1 MMQEFKPGQRWI
13 CDVDL
18 QLGLGT
24 VQAVEHRIV
33 TILFKATGE
42 SRAYA
47 KHSAPLTRVIF
58 KPGDTVNS
66 QDGVAMIITG
76 VTERNGLA
84 VYTGTREDGGKMELT
99 EDQLAPHVQLNRPS
113 ERLFT
118 GQFDQDKWFRIRY
131 QSLLIR
137 NQLAQAPL
145 YGLVGTRTSLIPH
158 QLYIAHEVGR
168 RFAPRVLLADEV
180 GLGKTIEAGLILHQ
194 QLLTERAK
202 RVLIV
207 VPETLVHQWLVEMLR
222 RFNLQFSIFD
232 EERCLSLEE
241 SEEDEGG
248 EDNRSRKNE
257 SGENPFHSEQLV
269 LCSLHFLRQ
278 YPKRFKQALQGRWDL
293 LVVDEAH
300 HLHWSP
306 QAASPQYAMI
316 EQLAMRTRGV
326 LLLTATPEQL
336 GKASHYARLRLLDP
350 HRFSSF
356 SEFVAEE
363 QSYEPIARAVEALL
377 EGQALNADI
386 CQLIAETLESDQAQ
400 SLLTQLQDSSA
411 DQPQIEQARNQLAEL
426 LLDRHGT
433 GRILFRNTRAAV
445 KGFPERTLVA
455 SPLPIPAEYLLCLV
469 TFETT
474 PLSKPQLLLCP
485 ELIYQVRSEDGQ
497 PYWTEIDPRVNWLIA
512 TLKRVKPEKVLVIA
526 ANAQTARDLAQ
537 ALKETTGQFI
547 PVFHESMSL
556 VERDRAAAF
565 FADKETGGQVLICS
579 EIGSEGRNF
588 QFAHHLV
595 LFDLPLNPD
604 LLEQRIGRLDRIGQ
618 TDTIQIHVPYL
629 ENSAL
634 AVMFHWYHEGLN
646 AFEKTCPAGQTVFV
660 KVEEQLIAALHQRQT
675 QTEALS
681 ELIGVTQTALQELN
695 EALDRGRDKLLEY
708 NSFRPHIANRLT
720 GQAQA
725 QDDDA
730 LLPQY
735 MDTVFDCCGVHI
747 EEHRAG
753 SFLIEP
759 SEHMSMPFPGLDD
772 DGSIITYSR
781 AVALSN
787 EDVHFLTWE
796 HPMVTHAMERILSH
810 ENGNAVVAMMK
821 HKRVQ
826 PGTLLLETLFVL
838 EASGH
843 NVQQSNR
850 YLPPAVIRIL
860 LDEQSSGDYPYLDHD
875 SINQH
880 LQPVATGIAKQVIQL
895 KEDAI
900 RELLA
905 TSEQQ
910 ASAQAPQLIAA
921 AETRIRQ
928 TFSPEIE
935 RLKALQQV
943 NPNVRDEE
951 IQFFEQQLQ
960 QLTGALKSSNLRLDA
975 VRVIVAT

>member
-1 MMQEFKPGQRWI
+1 MHDFKPGQRWI

-24 VQAVEHRIV
+24 VQSVEHRIV
-33 TILFKATGE
+33 TIVFGATAE
-42 SRAYA
+42 TRSYA
-47 KHSAPLTRVIF
+47 KQSAPLTRVVF
-58 KPGDTVNS
+58 KTGDVIS
-66 QDGVAMIITG
+66 SHGGVVLKVIE
-76 VTERNGLA
+76 VSEHNGLMRYSG
-84 VYTGTREDGGKMELT
+84 VSESGHRVELA
-99 EDQLAPHVQLNRPS
+99 EEQLAHHLQLNRPS
-113 ERLFT
+113 ERLFS

-131 QSLLIR
+131 QTLLIR
-137 NQLAQAPL
+137 NRLAQAPL
-145 YGLVGTRTSLIPH
+145 YGLVGTRTNLIPH

-232 EERCLSLEE
+232 EERCVSLEA
-241 SEEDEGG
+241 SDEDEGEDE
-248 EDNRSRKNE
+248 EDNRSSKSEN
-257 SGENPFHSEQLV
+257 GENPFHSEQLV

-278 YPKRFKQALQGRWDL
+278 HPKRFEQALQGRWDL

-316 EQLAMRTRGV
+316 EQLAIRTRGV

-356 SEFVAEE
+356 SAFVAEE
-363 QSYEPIARAVEALL
+363 QSYEPIAQAVEALL
-377 EGQALNADI
+377 EGRDLNDEI
-386 CQLIAETLESDQAQ
+386 RQLIADTLDPAQAQ
-400 SLLTQLQDSSA
+400 ALLAELQD
-411 DQPQIEQARNQLAEL
+411 PQARNKLAQS

-445 KGFPERTLVA
+445 KGFPGRKLVA
-455 SPLPIPAEYLLCLV
+455 CPLPLPAEYQPCLA
-469 TFETT
+469 TFESTA
-474 PLSKPQLLLCP
+474 LSKPQLLLCP
-485 ELIYQVRSEDGQ
+485 ELIYQVRCEDDQ
-497 PYWTEIDPRVNWLIA
+497 PYWSEIDPRVNWLIA

-537 ALKETTGQFI
+537 ALKEKTGQFI

-565 FADKETGGQVLICS
+565 FADRETGGQVLICS

-634 AVMFHWYHEGLN
+634 AMMFHWYHEGLN

-681 ELIGVTQTALQELN
+681 ELIGDTQSAHRELN
-695 EALDRGRDKLLEY
+695 EALDRGRDRLLEY
-708 NSFRPHIANRLT
+708 NSFRPLIANRLT
-720 GQAQA
+720 EQAQA
-725 QDDDA
+725 QDDDP

-759 SEHMSMPFPGLDD
+759 SELMSMPFPGLDD
-772 DGSIITYSR
+772 EGSVITYSR
-781 AVALSN
+781 NVALSN
-787 EDVHFLTWE
+787 EDMRFLTWE

-860 LDEQSSGDYPYLDHD
+860 LDEQGSGDYPHLDHE
-875 SINQH
+875 SVNQH

-900 RELLA
+900 RELLTA
-905 TSEQQ
+905 SEQQ

-921 AETRIRQ
+921 AEARIRQ
-928 TFSPEIE
+928 TFTPEIE

-951 IQFFEQQLQ
+951 VQFFEQQLQ
-960 QLTGALKSSNLRLDA
+960 QLTNALQSINLRLDA

>member
-1 MMQEFKPGQRWI
+1 MHDFKPGQRWI

-24 VQAVEHRIV
+24 VQTVEHRIV
-33 TILFKATGE
+33 TLLFKATGE
-42 SRAYA
+42 TRAYA

-58 KPGDTVNS
+58 KPGDTIQD
-66 QDGVAMIITG
+66 QDGAVFKVTG
-76 VTERNGLA
+76 VTERNGLI
-84 VYTGTREDGGKMELT
+84 VYTGIREDGSKAELP
-99 EDQLAPHVQLNRPS
+99 EDQLAPQVQLSRPS

-131 QSLLIR
+131 QTLLIR
-137 NQLAQAPL
+137 NRLAQAPL

-207 VPETLVHQWLVEMLR
+207 VPEALVHQWLVEMLR

-241 SEEDEGG
+241 SDEDE

-257 SGENPFHSEQLV
+257 NGENPFHSEQLV

-278 YPKRFKQALQGRWDL
+278 HPKRFKQALQGRWDL

-306 QAASPQYAMI
+306 QAVSPQYAMI
-316 EQLAMRTRGV
+316 EQLAMCTRGV

-356 SEFVAEE
+356 SAFVVEE
-363 QSYEPIARAVEALL
+363 QSYEPIAKAVEALL
-377 EGQALNADI
+377 ENQPLADDTRQLILDTLDPAQAQAL
-386 CQLIAETLESDQAQ
+386 LTELEN
-400 SLLTQLQDSSA
+400 
-411 DQPQIEQARNQLAEL
+411 PQARNKLAES

-445 KGFPERTLVA
+445 KGFPERKLVA
-455 SPLPIPAEYLLCLV
+455 CPLPLPAEYQSCLA

-474 PLSKPQLLLCP
+474 TLSKPQLLLCP

-497 PYWTEIDPRVNWLIA
+497 PYWTEIDPRVPWLIA

-537 ALKETTGQFI
+537 ALKEKTGQFI

-556 VERDRAAAF
+556 LERDRAAAF
-565 FADKETGGQVLICS
+565 FADRETGGQVLICS

-618 TDTIQIHVPYL
+618 TETIKIHVPYL

-675 QTEALS
+675 QTETLA
-681 ELIGVTQTALQELN
+681 ELISVTQSAHRELN
-695 EALDRGRDKLLEY
+695 EALDRGRDRLLEY
-708 NSFRPHIANRLT
+708 NSFRPLIANRLT
-720 GQAQA
+720 EQAQT
-725 QDDDA
+725 QDDDP

-747 EEHRAG
+747 EEHRTG

-759 SEHMSMPFPGLDD
+759 SERMSMPFPGLDD
-772 DGSIITYSR
+772 EGSVITYTR
-781 AVALSN
+781 NVALGN
-787 EDVHFLTWE
+787 EDMHFLTWE
-796 HPMVTHAMERILSH
+796 HPMVTHAIDRILSQ

-821 HKRVQ
+821 HKQVQ

-850 YLPPAVIRIL
+850 YLPSAVIRIL
-860 LDEQSSGDYPYLDHD
+860 LDEQGNGDYPHLNHE
-875 SINQH
+875 SVNQH

-900 RELLA
+900 RELLMVC
-905 TSEQQ
+905 ERQ

-921 AETRIRQ
+921 AEVRIRQ
-928 TFSPEIE
+928 TFAPEIE
-935 RLKALQQV
+935 RLKALQQI
-943 NPNVRDEE
+943 NPSVRDEE

-960 QLTGALKSSNLRLDA
+960 QLTNALKSSNLRLDA

>member
-1 MMQEFKPGQRWI
+1 MQDFKPGQCWI

-24 VQAVEHRIV
+24 VQTVEHRIV

-42 SRAYA
+42 TRSYA
-47 KHSAPLTRVIF
+47 KQSAPLTRVIF
-58 KPGDTVNS
+58 KPGDIVS
-66 QDGVAMIITG
+66 AQDGAVIKVTG
-76 VTERNGLA
+76 VIERDGLI
-84 VYTGTREDGGKMELT
+84 VYTGTRADGNRIELAEDRLT
-99 EDQLAPHVQLNRPS
+99 PQVQLNRPS

-131 QSLLIR
+131 QTLLIR
-137 NQLAQAPL
+137 NQLAIAPL

-158 QLYIAHEVGR
+158 QLYIAREVGR

-207 VPETLVHQWLVEMLR
+207 VPETLIHQWLVEMLR

-232 EERCLSLEE
+232 EERCLSLEA
-241 SEEDEGG
+241 SDEDED
-248 EDNRSRKNE
+248 EEVEKDQQD
-257 SGENPFHSEQLV
+257 ENPFHSEQLV

-278 YPKRFKQALQGRWDL
+278 NPQRFQQALEGRWDL

-306 QAASPQYAMI
+306 QTPSPQYAMI
-316 EQLAMRTRGV
+316 EQLAARTPGV

-356 SEFVAEE
+356 SGFVTEE

-377 EGQALNADI
+377 EGKDLTGDNR
-386 CQLIAETLESDQAQ
+386 QLIADTLDPAQAQ
-400 SLLTQLQDSSA
+400 AQALLAELQD
-411 DQPQIEQARNQLAEL
+411 QQARNKLAES

-433 GRILFRNTRAAV
+433 GRILFRNTRTAV
-445 KGFPERTLVA
+445 KGFPVRQLVT
-455 SPLPIPAEYLLCLV
+455 SPLPVPAEYLPFLV

-485 ELIYQVRSEDGQ
+485 ELIYQVRCEDDQ
-497 PYWTEIDPRVNWLIA
+497 PYWSEIDPRVNWLIA

-556 VERDRAAAF
+556 IERDRAAAF

-675 QTEALS
+675 QAEALAG
-681 ELIGVTQTALQELN
+681 LIGVTQTAHRELN

-708 NSFRPHIANRLT
+708 NSFRPLAAEQLT
-720 GQAQA
+720 HAARA
-725 QDDDA
+725 QDNDP

-735 MDTVFDCCGVHI
+735 METVFDCCGVHI
-747 EEHRAG
+747 EDHRSG

-759 SEHMSMPFPGLDD
+759 SEHMSMPFPGLQDE
-772 DGSIITYSR
+772 GSVITYAR
-781 AVALSN
+781 EVALAN
-787 EDVHFLTWE
+787 EDMHFLTWE

-821 HKRVQ
+821 HKKVQ

-850 YLPPAVIRIL
+850 YLPPAVIRIV
-860 LDEQSSGDYPYLDHD
+860 LDEHGSSDYPFLDHD

-895 KEDAI
+895 KEDTI
-900 RELLA
+900 RELLTA
-905 TSEQQ
+905 SEQQ

-921 AETRIRQ
+921 AETRIWQ
-928 TFSPEIE
+928 TFVPEIE

-943 NPNVRDEE
+943 NPNVRYEE

>member
-1 MMQEFKPGQRWI
+1 MHDFKPGQRWI

-24 VQAVEHRIV
+24 VQTVEHRIV
-33 TILFKATGE
+33 TLRFDATGE
-42 SRAYA
+42 TRAYA
-47 KHSAPLTRVIF
+47 KHSAPLTRIIF
-58 KPGDTVNS
+58 KPGDTVS
-66 QDGVAMIITG
+66 GQDGAAVKVTG
-76 VTERNGLA
+76 AAERNGLIVYSA
-84 VYTGTREDGGKMELT
+84 VREDGGKIELA

-131 QSLLIR
+131 QTLLIR
-137 NQLAQAPL
+137 NRLAQAPL

-241 SEEDEGG
+241 SDEDE

-257 SGENPFHSEQLV
+257 NGENPFHSEQLV

-278 YPKRFKQALQGRWDL
+278 HPKRFKQALEGRWDL

-350 HRFSSF
+350 HRFGSF
-356 SEFVAEE
+356 SGFVAEE
-363 QSYEPIARAVEALL
+363 QSYEPIAKAVEALL
-377 EGQALNADI
+377 EGQALNDDI
-386 CQLIAETLESDQAQ
+386 CQLITATLDAHQAQ
-400 SLLTQLQDSSA
+400 ALIAQLQDSSA
-411 DQPQIEQARNQLAEL
+411 DQAQLEQARNKLAES

-445 KGFPERTLVA
+445 KGFPGRKLA
-455 SPLPIPAEYLLCLV
+455 ANPLPLPAEYQPCLA

-474 PLSKPQLLLCP
+474 ALSKPQLLLCP
-485 ELIYQVRSEDGQ
+485 ELIYQVRCEDEQ
-497 PYWTEIDPRVNWLIA
+497 PYWTEIDPRVQWLIA

-537 ALKETTGQFI
+537 ALKEKTGQFI

-565 FADKETGGQVLICS
+565 FADRETGGQVLICS

-675 QTEALS
+675 QTETLA
-681 ELIGVTQTALQELN
+681 ELISVTQSAHRELN
-695 EALDRGRDKLLEY
+695 EALDRGRDRLLEY
-708 NSFRPHIANRLT
+708 NSFRPLIANRLT
-720 GQAQA
+720 EQAQT
-725 QDDDA
+725 QDDDP

-735 MDTVFDCCGVHI
+735 MDTVSDCCGLHI
-747 EEHRAG
+747 EEHRTG

-759 SEHMSMPFPGLDD
+759 SERMSMPFPGLDD
-772 DGSIITYSR
+772 EGSVITYAR
-781 AVALSN
+781 NVALGN
-787 EDVHFLTWE
+787 EDMHFLTWE

-826 PGTLLLETLFVL
+826 PGTLLLEALFVL

-850 YLPPAVIRIL
+850 YLPPALIRIL
-860 LDEQSSGDYPYLDHD
+860 LDEHGSGDYPYLGHD
-875 SINQH
+875 SVNQH

-895 KEDAI
+895 KEDVI
-900 RELLA
+900 RELL
-905 TSEQQ
+905 TVSEQQ

-928 TFSPEIE
+928 TLVPEIE
-935 RLKALQQV
+935 RLKALRQV

-960 QLTGALKSSNLRLDA
+960 QLTGALQSSRLRLDA

>member
-1 MMQEFKPGQRWI
+1 MHDFKPGQRWI

-24 VQAVEHRIV
+24 IQAVEHRIV
-33 TILFKATGE
+33 TIVFNAAGE
-42 SRAYA
+42 TRSYA
-47 KHSAPLTRVIF
+47 KHSAPLTRVVF
-58 KPGDTVNS
+58 KVGDV
-66 QDGVAMIITG
+66 IISHDDITLK
-76 VTERNGLA
+76 VTEVHERNALIVYFGVSESGEKIELA
-84 VYTGTREDGGKMELT
+84 EE
-99 EDQLAPHVQLNRPS
+99 QLAHYLKLNRPT

-118 GQFDQDKWFRIRY
+118 GQFDQDKWFKIRY
-131 QSLLIR
+131 QTLLIR
-137 NQLAQAPL
+137 NRLVSAPL

-158 QLYIAHEVGR
+158 QLYIAHEVAR
-168 RFAPRVLLADEV
+168 RYAPRVLLADEV

-207 VPETLVHQWLVEMLR
+207 VPETLIHQWLVEMLR

-241 SEEDEGG
+241 S
-248 EDNRSRKNE
+248 NE
-257 SGENPFHSEQLV
+257 WENPFHSEQLA
-269 LCSLHFLRQ
+269 LCSLNFLRQ
-278 YPKRFKQALQGRWDL
+278 YPKRFQAALHGNWDL

-300 HLHWSP
+300 HLRWSE
-306 QAASPQYAMI
+306 QAASPEYVMI
-316 EQLAMRTRGV
+316 EQLAGCTKGV

-336 GKASHYARLRLLDP
+336 GKASHFARLRLLDP
-350 HRFSSF
+350 HRFNSF
-356 SEFVAEE
+356 AAFIAEE
-363 QSYEPIARAVEALL
+363 QSYEPIAKAVEALL
-377 EGQALNADI
+377 ENQDL
-386 CQLIAETLESDQAQ
+386 SDAVKQTILSTTNPAQ
-400 SLLTQLQDSSA
+400 SQALLTQLQDKQA
-411 DQPQIEQARNQLAEL
+411 NEQQNRQARKMLADL

-445 KGFPERTLVA
+445 KGFPERKLNPA
-455 SPLPIPAEYLLCLV
+455 PLILPDEYRQCLN

-474 PLSKPQLLLCP
+474 RLSKPQLLLCP
-485 ELIYQVRSEDGQ
+485 ELLYQVRAEPEQ

-537 ALKETTGQFI
+537 ALKEKTGQFI

-565 FADKETGGQVLICS
+565 FADRETGGQVLVCS

-618 TDTIQIHVPYL
+618 TETIQVHVPYL

-660 KVEEQLIAALHQRQT
+660 QVEDTLVTALHQRQT
-675 QTEALS
+675 DINVLADLISTTQSANQAL
-681 ELIGVTQTALQELN
+681 N
-695 EALDRGRDKLLEY
+695 NALDRGRDKLLEY
-708 NSFRPHIANRLT
+708 NSFRPAIAEQLYQ
-720 GQAQA
+720 QAQA
-725 QDDDA
+725 QDDDP

-747 EEHRAG
+747 EEHRTG

-772 DGSIITYSR
+772 EGSVITYSR
-781 AVALSN
+781 GVALSN
-787 EDVHFLTWE
+787 EDMHFLTWE

-810 ENGNAVVAMMK
+810 ENGNAVVAMMRNP
-821 HKRVQ
+821 RVQ

-838 EASGH
+838 EAGGN

-860 LDEQSSGDYPYLDHD
+860 LDEQGSGDYPFLDHD
-875 SINQH
+875 SVNQH

-895 KEDAI
+895 KENAI
-900 RELLA
+900 RELL
-905 TSEQQ
+905 TVSERQ
-910 ASAQAPQLIAA
+910 ASAQAPQLIAQ
-921 AETRIRQ
+921 AEARIRQ
-928 TFSPEIE
+928 TFAPEIE

-960 QLTGALKSSNLRLDA
+960 QLTAALKSSNLRLDA

>member
-1 MMQEFKPGQRWI
+1 MHDFKPGQRWI

-33 TILFKATGE
+33 TLLFKATNE
-42 SRAYA
+42 IRAYA

-58 KPGDTVNS
+58 KPGDTVQD
-66 QDGVAMIITG
+66 QDGATVKITG
-76 VTERNGLA
+76 AAGRNGLI
-84 VYTGTREDGGKMELT
+84 VYTGIREDGSEVELP
-99 EDQLAPHVQLNRPS
+99 EDRLAPHVQLNRPA

-131 QSLLIR
+131 QTLQIR
-137 NQLAQAPL
+137 NKLAQAPL

-232 EERCLSLEE
+232 EERCLSLEDTD
-241 SEEDEGG
+241 EDEEGG
-248 EDNRSRKNE
+248 SSSTSE
-257 SGENPFHSEQLV
+257 SSENPFHSEQLV
-269 LCSLHFLRQ
+269 LCSLHFLCQ
-278 YPKRFKQALQGRWDL
+278 HPKRFEQALEGRWDL

-306 QAASPQYAMI
+306 QAISPQYAMI
-316 EQLAMRTRGV
+316 EQLAARTRGV

-356 SEFVAEE
+356 SAFVTEE
-363 QSYEPIARAVEALL
+363 QSYEPIARAVEVLL
-377 EGQALNADI
+377 EGQELNDDI
-386 CQLIAETLESDQAQ
+386 RQLITETFD
-400 SLLTQLQDSSA
+400 
-411 DQPQIEQARNQLAEL
+411 PVQARALLAEPRSQQVRSKL
-426 LLDRHGT
+426 AESLLDRHGT

-445 KGFPERTLVA
+445 KGFPERKLAA
-455 SPLPIPAEYLLCLV
+455 SPLPLPAEYQSCLA

-474 PLSKPQLLLCP
+474 SLSKPQLLLCP
-485 ELIYQVRSEDGQ
+485 ELIYQVRCEDDQ
-497 PYWTEIDPRVNWLIA
+497 PYWSEIDPRVQWLIA
-512 TLKRVKPEKVLVIA
+512 TLKRVKPEKVLAIA

-537 ALKETTGQFI
+537 ALKKKTGQFI

-675 QTEALS
+675 RVEALAG
-681 ELIGVTQTALQELN
+681 LIGTTQAAHRELN
-695 EALDRGRDKLLEY
+695 EALDRGRDRLLEY
-708 NSFRPHIANRLT
+708 NSFRPLIANQLT
-720 GQAQA
+720 EQART
-725 QDDDA
+725 QDDDP

-747 EEHRAG
+747 EEHRTG

-759 SEHMSMPFPGLDD
+759 SERMSMPFPGLNDE
-772 DGSIITYSR
+772 GSIITYAR
-781 AVALSN
+781 NVALGN
-787 EDVHFLTWE
+787 EDMHFLTWE
-796 HPMVTHAMERILSH
+796 HPMVTHAMERILSQ

-821 HKRVQ
+821 HKQVQ
-826 PGTLLLETLFVL
+826 PGVLLLETLFVL

-850 YLPPAVIRIL
+850 YLPPAVIRTL
-860 LDEQSSGDYPYLDHD
+860 LDEQGNGDYLHFDHE

-900 RELLA
+900 RELL
-905 TSEQQ
+905 TISERQ

-921 AETRIRQ
+921 AETRIRR
-928 TFSPEIE
+928 TFTPEIE

-951 IQFFEQQLQ
+951 IHFFEQQLQ

>member
-1 MMQEFKPGQRWI
+1 MHDFKPGQRWI
-13 CDVDL
+13 CDADL

-24 VQAVEHRIV
+24 VQTVEHRIV
-33 TILFKATGE
+33 SISFKAVGE
-42 SRAYA
+42 TRSYA
-47 KHSAPLTRVIF
+47 KLSAPLTRVIF
-58 KPGDTVNS
+58 KAGDIIS
-66 QDGVAMIITG
+66 SHDGIALKVIHIK
-76 VTERNGLA
+76 ERDGLI
-84 VYTGTREDGGKMELT
+84 VYLGEREGGGRVELA
-99 EDQLAPHVQLNRPS
+99 EEQLAHHLQLNRPS
-113 ERLFT
+113 ERLFA
-118 GQFDQDKWFRIRY
+118 GQFDRDKWFQIRY

-137 NQLAQAPL
+137 NQLANKPL

-194 QLLTERAK
+194 QLLTERAE
-202 RVLIV
+202 RLLIV
-207 VPETLVHQWLVEMLR
+207 VPETLIHQWLVEMLR

-232 EERCLSLEE
+232 EARCLSLEE
-241 SEEDEGG
+241 SDEDEEDGK
-248 EDNRSRKNE
+248 DQQ
-257 SGENPFHSEQLV
+257 GENPFQSEQLV
-269 LCSLHFLRQ
+269 LCSQNFLRQ
-278 YPKRFKQALQGRWDL
+278 NPKRFQQALEGRWDL

-306 QAASPQYAMI
+306 QAASPQYTMI

-356 SEFVAEE
+356 SEFITEE
-363 QSYEPIARAVEALL
+363 QSYEPIAQAVEALL
-377 EGQALNADI
+377 EGQALNDDTR
-386 CQLIAETLESDQAQ
+386 QLIADMLDPTQAQ
-400 SLLTQLQDSSA
+400 TLLAELQN
-411 DQPQIEQARNQLAEL
+411 QKARNKLAEL

-433 GRILFRNTRAAV
+433 GRILFRNTRVAV
-445 KGFPERTLVA
+445 KGFPERKLVA
-455 SPLPIPAEYLLCLV
+455 SPLPLPAEYLPSLV

-485 ELIYQVRSEDGQ
+485 ELIYQVRCEEDQ

-537 ALKETTGQFI
+537 AMKQSTGQFI

-556 VERDRAAAF
+556 IERDRAAAF

-618 TDTIQIHVPYL
+618 TETIQIHVPYL
-629 ENSAL
+629 ENTAL

-646 AFEKTCPAGQTVFV
+646 AFEKTCPAGQTVFSQ
-660 KVEEQLIAALHQRQT
+660 VEDALIAALHQRQT
-675 QTEALS
+675 HGNTLS
-681 ELIGVTQTALQELN
+681 DLIAATQSANQALN

-708 NSFRPHIANRLT
+708 NSFRPAVAEKLYQEAR
-720 GQAQA
+720 AQG
-725 QDDDA
+725 DDPA
-730 LLPQY
+730 LPRY
-735 MDTVFDCCGVHI
+735 METVFDCCGVHI
-747 EEHRAG
+747 EDHRAG

-759 SEHMSMPFPGLDD
+759 SEHMSMPFPGLMDE
-772 DGSIITYSR
+772 GSVITYAR
-781 AVALSN
+781 NVALAN
-787 EDVHFLTWE
+787 EDMYFLTWE
-796 HPMVTHAMERILSH
+796 HPMVIHAMERILNH
-810 ENGNAVVAMMK
+810 ETGNAVVAALK
-821 HKRVQ
+821 HKKVQ

-838 EASGH
+838 EASGQ

-860 LDEQSSGDYPYLDHD
+860 LDEQGNGNNPYLDHNA
-875 SINQH
+875 INQH

-900 RELLA
+900 RELLTA
-905 TSEQQ
+905 SEQQ
-910 ASAQAPQLIAA
+910 ASAQAPQLIAQ
-921 AETRIRQ
+921 AEARIQQ
-928 TFSPEIE
+928 TFTPEIE

>member
-1 MMQEFKPGQRWI
+1 MQDFKPGQCWI

-24 VQAVEHRIV
+24 VQTVEHRIV

-42 SRAYA
+42 TRSYA
-47 KHSAPLTRVIF
+47 KQSAPLTRVIF
-58 KPGDTVNS
+58 KPGDIVS
-66 QDGVAMIITG
+66 AQDGAVIKVTG
-76 VTERNGLA
+76 VIERDGLI
-84 VYTGTREDGGKMELT
+84 VYTGTRADGNRIELAEDRLT
-99 EDQLAPHVQLNRPS
+99 PQVQLNRPS

-131 QSLLIR
+131 QTLLIR
-137 NQLAQAPL
+137 NQLAIAPL

-158 QLYIAHEVGR
+158 QLYIAREVGR

-207 VPETLVHQWLVEMLR
+207 VPETLIHQWLVEMLR

-232 EERCLSLEE
+232 EERCLSLEA
-241 SEEDEGG
+241 SDKDVDEDE
-248 EDNRSRKNE
+248 EVEKDQQE
-257 SGENPFHSEQLV
+257 ENPFHSEQLV

-278 YPKRFKQALQGRWDL
+278 HPKRFEQALEGRWDL

-306 QAASPQYAMI
+306 QTASPQYAMI
-316 EQLAMRTRGV
+316 EQLAARTPGV

-356 SEFVAEE
+356 SGFVTEE
-363 QSYEPIARAVEALL
+363 QSYEPIVRAVEALL
-377 EGQALNADI
+377 EGKDLTGDNR
-386 CQLIAETLESDQAQ
+386 QLIADTLDPAQAQ
-400 SLLTQLQDSSA
+400 ALLAELQD
-411 DQPQIEQARNQLAEL
+411 QQARNKLAES

-445 KGFPERTLVA
+445 KGFPARKLVA
-455 SPLPIPAEYLLCLV
+455 SPLPVPAEYLPFLV

-485 ELIYQVRSEDGQ
+485 ELIYQVRCEDDQ
-497 PYWTEIDPRVNWLIA
+497 PYWSEIDPRVNWLIA

-556 VERDRAAAF
+556 IERDRAAAF

-675 QTEALS
+675 QAEALAG
-681 ELIGVTQTALQELN
+681 LIGVTQTAHRELN

-708 NSFRPHIANRLT
+708 NSFRPIAAEQLT
-720 GQAQA
+720 HAARA
-725 QDDDA
+725 QDNDP

-735 MDTVFDCCGVHI
+735 METVFDCCGVHI
-747 EEHRAG
+747 EDHRSG

-759 SEHMSMPFPGLDD
+759 SEHMSMPFPGLQDE
-772 DGSIITYSR
+772 GSVITYAR
-781 AVALSN
+781 EVALAN
-787 EDVHFLTWE
+787 EDMHFLTWE

-821 HKRVQ
+821 HKQVQ

-850 YLPPAVIRIL
+850 YLPSAVIRIV
-860 LDEQSSGDYPYLDHD
+860 LDEHGSGDYPFLDHD
-875 SINQH
+875 SVNQH

-900 RELLA
+900 RELLTA
-905 TSEQQ
+905 SEQQ

-928 TFSPEIE
+928 TFVPEIE

-960 QLTGALKSSNLRLDA
+960 QLTNALQSSNLRLDA

>member
-1 MMQEFKPGQRWI
+1 MHDFKPGQRWI
-13 CDVDL
+13 CDADL

-24 VQAVEHRIV
+24 VQTVEHRIV
-33 TILFKATGE
+33 SISFKAAGE
-42 SRAYA
+42 TRSYA
-47 KHSAPLTRVIF
+47 KLSAPLTRVIF
-58 KPGDTVNS
+58 KAGDSISSHDGIAWKVIHVNEH
-66 QDGVAMIITG
+66 DGLIVYLG
-76 VTERNGLA
+76 EREGGGRIELA
-84 VYTGTREDGGKMELT
+84 EA
-99 EDQLAPHVQLNRPS
+99 QLAHHLQLNRPS
-113 ERLFT
+113 ERLFA
-118 GQFDQDKWFRIRY
+118 GQFDRDKWFRIRY
-131 QSLLIR
+131 QTLLIR
-137 NQLAQAPL
+137 NRLAQAPL

-207 VPETLVHQWLVEMLR
+207 VPETLIHQWLVEMLR

-232 EERCLSLEE
+232 EARCLSLEE
-241 SEEDEGG
+241 SDEDEEGG
-248 EDNRSRKNE
+248 EVE
-257 SGENPFHSEQLV
+257 QGENPFQSEQLV

-278 YPKRFKQALQGRWDL
+278 NPKRFQQALEGRWDL

-306 QAASPQYAMI
+306 QAASPQYTII

-356 SEFVAEE
+356 SEFIIEE
-363 QSYEPIARAVEALL
+363 QSYEPIAKAVEALL
-377 EGQALNADI
+377 EGQTLNDDTR
-386 CQLIAETLESDQAQ
+386 QLIADVLDPTQAQ
-400 SLLTQLQDSSA
+400 ALLAELQN
-411 DQPQIEQARNQLAEL
+411 QQARIKLAEL

-445 KGFPERTLVA
+445 KGFPERKLVA
-455 SPLPIPAEYLLCLV
+455 SPLPLPAEYLPSLV

-485 ELIYQVRSEDGQ
+485 ELIYQVRSEEDQ

-537 ALKETTGQFI
+537 AMKQSTGQFI

-556 VERDRAAAF
+556 IERDRAAAF

-618 TDTIQIHVPYL
+618 TETIQIHVPYL

-660 KVEEQLIAALHQRQT
+660 KVEDPLIAALHQRQT
-675 QTEALS
+675 QAEALAG
-681 ELIGVTQTALQELN
+681 LIGVTQTAHQALN
-695 EALDRGRDKLLEY
+695 EALERGRDKLLEY
-708 NSFRPHIANRLT
+708 NSFRPSAAEQL
-720 GQAQA
+720 AQA
-725 QDDDA
+725 ALTQDDDPM
-730 LLPQY
+730 LPEY
-735 MDTVFDCCGVHI
+735 METVFDCCGVHI
-747 EEHRAG
+747 EDHRSG
-753 SFLIEP
+753 SYLIEP
-759 SEHMSMPFPGLDD
+759 SEHMSMPFPGLMDE
-772 DGSIITYSR
+772 GSVITYSR
-781 AVALSN
+781 DVALAN
-787 EDVHFLTWE
+787 EDMHFLTWE
-796 HPMVTHAMERILSH
+796 HPMVTHAMERILGH
-810 ENGNAVVAMMK
+810 ESGNAVVVALK
-821 HKRVQ
+821 HKQIQ

-843 NVQQSNR
+843 NIQQSNR
-850 YLPPAVIRIL
+850 YLPPAVIHIL
-860 LDEQSSGDYPYLDHD
+860 LDEQGNSDYQHLDHNA
-875 SINQH
+875 INQH

-900 RELLA
+900 RELLTA
-905 TSEQQ
+905 SEQQ
-910 ASAQAPQLIAA
+910 ASVQAPQLIAQ
-921 AETRIRQ
+921 AEARIQQ
-928 TFSPEIE
+928 TFTPEIE

>member
-1 MMQEFKPGQRWI
+1 MQEFKPGQRWI

-42 SRAYA
+42 TRSYA

-66 QDGVAMIITG
+66 QDGAAMTVTG
-76 VTERNGLA
+76 VIERDGLA
-84 VYTGTREDGGKMELT
+84 VYTGTREDGSKAELP
-99 EDQLAPHVQLNRPS
+99 EDLLASQVQLNRPS

-131 QSLLIR
+131 QTLLIR
-137 NQLAQAPL
+137 NRLAQAPL
-145 YGLVGTRTSLIPH
+145 FGLVGTRTSLIPH

-241 SEEDEGG
+241 SDEDDEDD

-257 SGENPFHSEQLV
+257 NGENPFHSEQLV

-278 YPKRFKQALQGRWDL
+278 HPKRFEQALQGRWDL

-306 QAASPQYAMI
+306 QAVSPQYAMI

-356 SEFVAEE
+356 SGFVAEE
-363 QSYEPIARAVEALL
+363 QSYEPIAKAVEALL
-377 EGQALNADI
+377 ENQPLADDTRQLILDTLDPAQAQAL
-386 CQLIAETLESDQAQ
+386 
-400 SLLTQLQDSSA
+400 
-411 DQPQIEQARNQLAEL
+411 LAEL
-426 LLDRHGT
+426 QDLPARNKLAESLLDRHGT

-445 KGFPERTLVA
+445 KGFPGRKLVA
-455 SPLPIPAEYLLCLV
+455 NPLPLPAEYQPCLA

-474 PLSKPQLLLCP
+474 ALSKPQLLLCP

-497 PYWTEIDPRVNWLIA
+497 PYWTEIDPRVPWLIA
-512 TLKRVKPEKVLVIA
+512 TFKRVKPEKVLVIA

-537 ALKETTGQFI
+537 ALKEKTGQFI
-547 PVFHESMSL
+547 PVFHENMSL

-660 KVEEQLIAALHQRQT
+660 KVEEPLIAALHQRQT

-681 ELIGVTQTALQELN
+681 ELIGVTQAAHRELN
-695 EALDRGRDKLLEY
+695 EALDRGRDRLLEY
-708 NSFRPHIANRLT
+708 NSFRPLIANRLT
-720 GQAQA
+720 EQAQT
-725 QDDDA
+725 QDDDP

-759 SEHMSMPFPGLDD
+759 SEGMSMPFPGLDD
-772 DGSIITYSR
+772 EGSVITYSR
-781 AVALSN
+781 NVALSN
-787 EDVHFLTWE
+787 EDMRFLTWE
-796 HPMVTHAMERILSH
+796 HPMVTHAMERILSQ

-821 HKRVQ
+821 HKHVQ

-860 LDEQSSGDYPYLDHD
+860 LDEQGSSDYPHLDHE
-875 SINQH
+875 SVNQH

-900 RELLA
+900 RELLT

-921 AETRIRQ
+921 AEARIQQ
-928 TFSPEIE
+928 TFVPEIE
-935 RLKALQQV
+935 RLKALRQV

-960 QLTGALKSSNLRLDA
+960 QLTAALKSSNLRLDA

>member
-1 MMQEFKPGQRWI
+1 MQDFKPGQRWI

-24 VQAVEHRIV
+24 VRTVEHRIV
-33 TILFKATGE
+33 HIIFKAADE
-42 SRAYA
+42 VRSYA
-47 KHSAPLTRVIF
+47 KQSAPLTRIIF
-58 KPGDTVNS
+58 KIGDTIHS
-66 QDGVAMIITG
+66 QQGVRYRVTQVTSRDGLITYSG
-76 VTERNGLA
+76 ISEAGEQIELA
-84 VYTGTREDGGKMELT
+84 EE
-99 EDQLAPHVQLNRPS
+99 QLAHHIQLNRPM

-118 GQFDQDKWFRIRY
+118 GQFDHDKWFRIRY
-131 QSLLIR
+131 QTLLIR
-137 NQLAQAPL
+137 NRLAQAPL

-222 RFNLQFSIFD
+222 RFNLPFSIFD
-232 EERCLSLEE
+232 EERCLSLEAID
-241 SEEDEGG
+241 EDEEEGEGG
-248 EDNRSRKNE
+248 NNSHYEN
-257 SGENPFHSEQLV
+257 GENPFHSEQLV

-278 YPKRFKQALQGRWDL
+278 HPKRFKQALEGHWDL

-300 HLHWSP
+300 HLHWSQ
-306 QAASPQYAMI
+306 QAVSPQYAMI
-316 EQLAMRTRGV
+316 EQLAARTRGV

-356 SEFVAEE
+356 SGFVAEE
-363 QSYEPIARAVEALL
+363 QSYEPIAQAVEVLL
-377 EGQALNADI
+377 EGQELNDDTR
-386 CQLIAETLESDQAQ
+386 QLIADTLDPAQAGALLAQLKDAVAEQ
-400 SLLTQLQDSSA
+400 SQL
-411 DQPQIEQARNQLAEL
+411 EQARNALAES

-433 GRILFRNTRAAV
+433 GRILFRNTRTAV
-445 KGFPERTLVA
+445 KGFPKRKLVA
-455 SPLPIPAEYLLCLV
+455 NPLPLPAEYQSCLA

-485 ELIYQVRSEDGQ
+485 ELIYQVRCEDEQ
-497 PYWTEIDPRVNWLIA
+497 PYWTEIDPRVQWLIA
-512 TLKRVKPEKVLVIA
+512 TLKRVKPGKVLVIA

-537 ALKETTGQFI
+537 ALKEKTGQFI

-556 VERDRAAAF
+556 LERDRAAAF
-565 FADKETGGQVLICS
+565 FADRETGGPVLICS

-618 TDTIQIHVPYL
+618 TETIQIHVPYL

-660 KVEEQLIAALHQRQT
+660 KVEDQLIAALHQRET
-675 QTEALS
+675 ISDTLT
-681 ELIGVTQTALQELN
+681 ELIGVTQTAYQQLN

-708 NSFRPHIANRLT
+708 NSLRPLIANKLT
-720 GQAQA
+720 QQAQA

-730 LLPQY
+730 LLPHY

-759 SEHMSMPFPGLDD
+759 SERMSMPFPGLNDE
-772 DGSIITYSR
+772 GSIITYAR
-781 AVALSN
+781 NVALGN
-787 EDVHFLTWE
+787 EDMHFLTWE
-796 HPMVTHAMERILSH
+796 HPMVTHAMERILSQ
-810 ENGNAVVAMMK
+810 ETGNVVVVMLK

-838 EASGH
+838 EAGGH

-860 LDEQSSGDYPYLDHD
+860 LDEQGNGDYPHLDHEA
-875 SINQH
+875 INQH

-905 TSEQQ
+905 ASEQQ
-910 ASAQAPQLIAA
+910 ANAQAPQLIAA
-921 AETRIRQ
+921 AEARIQ
-928 TFSPEIE
+928 QIFIPEIE

-951 IQFFEQQLQ
+951 IRFFEQQLQ
-960 QLTGALKSSNLRLDA
+960 QLTAALQSSHLRLDA

>member
-1 MMQEFKPGQRWI
+1 MHDFKPGQRWI

-24 VQAVEHRIV
+24 VQTVEHRIV
-33 TILFKATGE
+33 TLLFEATGE
-42 SRAYA
+42 TRTYA
-47 KHSAPLTRVIF
+47 KHSAPLTRIIF
-58 KPGDTVNS
+58 KPGDTVKD
-66 QDGVAMIITG
+66 QDGTAVKVTG
-76 VTERNGLA
+76 AAERNGLI
-84 VYTGTREDGGKMELT
+84 VYAGVHEDGSKAELS
-99 EDQLAPHVQLNRPS
+99 EGQLAPHVQLNRPS

-131 QSLLIR
+131 QTLLIR
-137 NQLAQAPL
+137 NRLAQAPL

-232 EERCLSLEE
+232 EERCLSLEAIDE
-241 SEEDEGG
+241 DEED
-248 EDNRSRKNE
+248 DNNIHHE
-257 SGENPFHSEQLV
+257 NGENPFHSEQLV
-269 LCSLHFLRQ
+269 LCNLHFLRQ
-278 YPKRFKQALQGRWDL
+278 HPKRFKQALEGRWDL

-300 HLHWSP
+300 HLHWSQ
-306 QAASPQYAMI
+306 QAVSPQYTMI
-316 EQLAMRTRGV
+316 EQLAARTRGV

-356 SEFVAEE
+356 SGFIAEE
-363 QSYEPIARAVEALL
+363 QSYEPIAQAVEMLL
-377 EGQALNADI
+377 EGQELNNGI
-386 CQLIAETLESDQAQ
+386 RQLITDTLNPAQ
-400 SLLTQLQDSSA
+400 TGVLLAQLQDPAAEQS
-411 DQPQIEQARNQLAEL
+411 QLEQARNKLAES

-433 GRILFRNTRAAV
+433 GRILFRNTRTAI
-445 KGFPERTLVA
+445 KGFPERKLVA
-455 SPLPIPAEYLLCLV
+455 SPLPLPAEYQICLT

-485 ELIYQVRSEDGQ
+485 ELIYQVRCEDDQ
-497 PYWTEIDPRVNWLIA
+497 PYWSEIDPRVNWLIA

-537 ALKETTGQFI
+537 ALKEKTGQFI

-556 VERDRAAAF
+556 LERDRAAAF

-660 KVEEQLIAALHQRQT
+660 KVEDQLIAALHQRQ
-675 QTEALS
+675 AASDVLA
-681 ELIGVTQTALQELN
+681 ELIGITQTAHRELN

-708 NSFRPHIANRLT
+708 NSFRPLIANQLT
-720 GQAQA
+720 QQAQT
-725 QDDDA
+725 QDDDP

-747 EEHRAG
+747 EEHRTG

-759 SEHMSMPFPGLDD
+759 SERMSMPFPGLDD
-772 DGSIITYSR
+772 EGSIITYAR
-781 AVALSN
+781 TVALGN
-787 EDVHFLTWE
+787 EDMHFLTWE
-796 HPMVTHAMERILSH
+796 HPMVTHAMERILSQ
-810 ENGNAVVAMMK
+810 ENGNAVVVMMK
-821 HKRVQ
+821 HKQVQ

-843 NVQQSNR
+843 SVQQSNR

-860 LDEQSSGDYPYLDHD
+860 LDEQGSGDYPYLDHE
-875 SINQH
+875 SVNQH

-895 KEDAI
+895 KEDTI

-905 TSEQQ
+905 ASEQQ
-910 ASAQAPQLIAA
+910 ASTQAPQLIAA
-921 AETRIRQ
+921 AEARIRQ
-928 TFSPEIE
+928 TFVPEIE

-943 NPNVRDEE
+943 NSNVRDEE

>member
-1 MMQEFKPGQRWI
+1 MHDFKPGQRWI

-24 VQAVEHRIV
+24 VQTVEHRIV
-33 TILFKATGE
+33 TILFKATSE
-42 SRAYA
+42 TRSYA
-47 KHSAPLTRVIF
+47 RQSAPLTRVIF
-58 KPGDTVNS
+58 KPGDSVS
-66 QDGVAMIITG
+66 GQDGAVIKVTG
-76 VTERNGLA
+76 VTERNGLI
-84 VYTGTREDGGKMELT
+84 VYAGTREDGSKMELA

-131 QSLLIR
+131 QTLLIR
-137 NQLAQAPL
+137 NQLANAPL

-168 RFAPRVLLADEV
+168 RYAPRVLLADEV

-207 VPETLVHQWLVEMLR
+207 VPETLVYQWLVEMLR
-222 RFNLQFSIFD
+222 RFNLSFSIFD
-232 EERCLSLEE
+232 EERCQSLEE
-241 SEEDEGG
+241 ADEDEEDGNSSTSE
-248 EDNRSRKNE
+248 N
-257 SGENPFHSEQLV
+257 GENPFHGEQLV

-278 YPKRFKQALQGRWDL
+278 HPKRFEQALEGRWDL

-300 HLHWSP
+300 HLHWSQ
-306 QAASPQYAMI
+306 QAVSPQYAMI
-316 EQLAMRTRGV
+316 EQLAACTRGV

-336 GKASHYARLRLLDP
+336 GKASHYARLRLLDL

-356 SEFVAEE
+356 SAFVTEE
-363 QSYEPIARAVEALL
+363 QSYEPIAQAVEALL
-377 EGQALNADI
+377 EGQELSDDI
-386 CQLIAETLESDQAQ
+386 RQLIAATLDPAQARA
-400 SLLTQLQDSSA
+400 LLTE
-411 DQPQIEQARNQLAEL
+411 PQSQQTRSKLAES

-445 KGFPERTLVA
+445 KGFPERKLVT
-455 SPLPIPAEYLLCLV
+455 SPLPLPAEYQSCLAA
-469 TFETT
+469 FETT
-474 PLSKPQLLLCP
+474 SLSKPQLLLCP
-485 ELIYQVRSEDGQ
+485 ELIYQVRCEDEQ
-497 PYWTEIDPRVNWLIA
+497 PYWTEIDPRVPWLIA

-526 ANAQTARDLAQ
+526 ANAQTVRDLAQ

-556 VERDRAAAF
+556 IERDRAAAF

-660 KVEEQLIAALHQRQT
+660 KVEDQLIAALHQRQ
-675 QTEALS
+675 AASDVLA
-681 ELIGVTQTALQELN
+681 ELIGITQTAHRELS
-695 EALDRGRDKLLEY
+695 EALDRGRDRLLEY
-708 NSFRPHIANRLT
+708 NSFRPLIANQLT
-720 GQAQA
+720 QQAQT
-725 QDDDA
+725 QDDDP

-747 EEHRAG
+747 EEHRSG

-759 SEHMSMPFPGLDD
+759 SERMSMPFPGLDD
-772 DGSIITYSR
+772 EGSVITYAR
-781 AVALSN
+781 NVALGN
-787 EDVHFLTWE
+787 EDMHFLTWE
-796 HPMVTHAMERILSH
+796 HPMVTHAMERILSQ
-810 ENGNAVVAMMK
+810 ETGNAVVVMMK

-850 YLPPAVIRIL
+850 YLPPAMTRIL
-860 LDEQSSGDYPYLDHD
+860 LDEQGNGDYPHLSHE

-900 RELLA
+900 RELL
-905 TSEQQ
+905 TVSEQQ
-910 ASAQAPQLIAA
+910 ASVQAPQLIAA
-921 AETRIRQ
+921 AEARIRQ
-928 TFSPEIE
+928 TFAPEIE

>member
-1 MMQEFKPGQRWI
+1 MQEFKPGQRWI

-24 VQAVEHRIV
+24 VQTVEHRIV
-33 TILFKATGE
+33 TILFNATGE
-42 SRAYA
+42 SRTYA

-58 KPGDTVNS
+58 KLGDLVNS
-66 QDGVAMIITG
+66 QDGTTMTVTGMI
-76 VTERNGLA
+76 ERNGLV
-84 VYTGTREDGGKMELT
+84 VYTGTCADGSMMELT
-99 EDQLAPHVQLNRPS
+99 EDQLAPQVQLNRPS

-131 QSLLIR
+131 QTLLIR
-137 NQLAQAPL
+137 NRLAQAPL

-207 VPETLVHQWLVEMLR
+207 VPETLIHQWLVEMLR

-232 EERCLSLEE
+232 EERCLSLEA
-241 SEEDEGG
+241 SEEDEEG
-248 EDNRSRKNE
+248 EEDQQD
-257 SGENPFHSEQLV
+257 ENPFQSEQLV
-269 LCSLHFLRQ
+269 LCSLHFLWQ
-278 YPKRFKQALQGRWDL
+278 HPKRFKQALEGHWDL

-316 EQLAMRTRGV
+316 EQLAARTPGV

-356 SEFVAEE
+356 SEFVTEE
-363 QSYEPIARAVEALL
+363 QSYEPIAQAVEALL
-377 EGQALNADI
+377 EGQKLNDDI
-386 CQLIAETLESDQAQ
+386 RQLIADTLDSDQASALIAQ
-400 SLLTQLQDSSA
+400 SQNSSA
-411 DQPQIEQARNQLAEL
+411 DQAQTGQARNQLAEL

-445 KGFPERTLVA
+445 KGFPERKLVA
-455 SPLPIPAEYLLCLV
+455 NPLPIPAEYLPCLV

-485 ELIYQVRSEDGQ
+485 ELIYQVRSEEGQ

-646 AFEKTCPAGQTVFV
+646 AFEKTCPAGQMVFV

-681 ELIGVTQTALQELN
+681 ELIGVTQTAHRELN
-695 EALDRGRDKLLEY
+695 DALDRGRDKLLEY
-708 NSFRPHIANRLT
+708 NSFRPLIANQLT

-747 EEHRAG
+747 EDHRAG

-772 DGSIITYSR
+772 EGSVITYSR

-810 ENGNAVVAMMK
+810 ENGNAVVTMMK

-860 LDEQSSGDYPYLDHD
+860 LDEQGSGDYPYLDHD

-900 RELLA
+900 RELLTA
-905 TSEQQ
+905 SEQQ

-921 AETRIRQ
+921 AEARIRQ
-928 TFSPEIE
+928 TFVPEIE

-951 IQFFEQQLQ
+951 IQFFERQLQ
-960 QLTGALKSSNLRLDA
+960 QLTSALKSSNLRLDA

>member
-1 MMQEFKPGQRWI
+1 MHDFKPGQRWI

-24 VQAVEHRIV
+24 IQTVEHRIV
-33 TILFKATGE
+33 TIRFNAIGE
-42 SRAYA
+42 TRSYA
-47 KHSAPLTRVIF
+47 RQSAPLTRIIF
-58 KPGDTVNS
+58 KAGDTVKD
-66 QDGVAMIITG
+66 QDGNALLVTGSREQDGLTLYKGIT
-76 VTERNGLA
+76 ENGAQIELPEDKLA
-84 VYTGTREDGGKMELT
+84 HLI
-99 EDQLAPHVQLNRPS
+99 QLNRPS

-131 QSLLIR
+131 QTLLVR
-137 NQLAQAPL
+137 NRLAQAPL

-232 EERCLSLEE
+232 EERCLSLEAID
-241 SEEDEGG
+241 EDE
-248 EDNRSRKNE
+248 ESDNNSHHE
-257 SGENPFHSEQLV
+257 SGDNPFQSEQLV

-278 YPKRFKQALQGRWDL
+278 HPKRFKQALEGHWDL

-300 HLHWSP
+300 HLHWSQ
-306 QAASPQYAMI
+306 QAISPQYAMI
-316 EQLAMRTRGV
+316 EQLAACIRGV

-363 QSYEPIARAVEALL
+363 QSYEPIAQAVEVLL
-377 EGQALNADI
+377 EGKHVSDDI
-386 CQLIAETLESDQAQ
+386 RQLILDTLDPLQSQTLLADLRDQPARNALAE
-400 SLLTQLQDSSA
+400 SLL
-411 DQPQIEQARNQLAEL
+411 DQ
-426 LLDRHGT
+426 HGT
-433 GRILFRNTRAAV
+433 GRILFRNTRMAV
-445 KGFPERTLVA
+445 KGFPERKLMA
-455 SPLPIPAEYLLCLV
+455 SPLPLPAEYQSCLV

-485 ELIYQVRSEDGQ
+485 ELIYQVRCEDDQ
-497 PYWTEIDPRVNWLIA
+497 PYWTEIDPRVSWLIA

-537 ALKETTGQFI
+537 ALKEKTGQFI

-556 VERDRAAAF
+556 LERDRAAAF
-565 FADKETGGQVLICS
+565 FADRETGGQVLICS

-634 AVMFHWYHEGLN
+634 EVMFHWYHEGLN

-660 KVEEQLIAALHQRQT
+660 KVEDQLIAALHHRQT
-675 QTEALS
+675 ASDTLT
-681 ELIGVTQTALQELN
+681 ELIGVTQTTYQQLN

-708 NSFRPHIANRLT
+708 NSLRPLIANKLT
-720 GQAQA
+720 QQAQA

-759 SEHMSMPFPGLDD
+759 SERMSMPFPGLDD
-772 DGSIITYSR
+772 EGSIITYSR
-781 AVALSN
+781 NVALGN
-787 EDVHFLTWE
+787 EDMHFLTWE
-796 HPMVTHAMERILSH
+796 HPMVTHAMERILSQ
-810 ENGNAVVAMMK
+810 ETGNAVVVMMK
-821 HKRVQ
+821 HKQVQ
-826 PGTLLLETLFVL
+826 PGTLLLEALFVL

-843 NVQQSNR
+843 NVQQNNR
-850 YLPPAVIRIL
+850 YLPPAVIRIV
-860 LDEQSSGDYPYLDHD
+860 LDEHGSSDYPFLDHD
-875 SINQH
+875 SVNQH

-895 KEDAI
+895 KEDTI
-900 RELLA
+900 RELL
-905 TSEQQ
+905 TVSERQ
-910 ASAQAPQLIAA
+910 AAAQAPQLIAQ
-921 AETRIRQ
+921 AEARIQQ
-928 TFSPEIE
+928 TFTPEIE

-951 IQFFEQQLQ
+951 IRFFEQQLQ
-960 QLTGALKSSNLRLDA
+960 QLTAALQSSNLRLDA

>member
-1 MMQEFKPGQRWI
+1 MRDFKPGQRWV

-24 VQAVEHRIV
+24 VQTVEHRVV
-33 TILFKATGE
+33 TLIFKATGE
-42 SRAYA
+42 IRSYA
-47 KHSAPLTRVIF
+47 RHSAPLTRVIF
-58 KPGDTVNS
+58 KPGD
-66 QDGVAMIITG
+66 IIG
-76 VTERNGLA
+76 DYDNAVLKVTEVHERDGLA
-84 VYTGTREDGGKMELT
+84 VYSCVNENGNSIEFAEER
-99 EDQLAPHVQLNRPS
+99 LAHHLQLNRPA

-131 QSLLIR
+131 QTLLIR
-137 NQLAQAPL
+137 NRLAQAPL

-168 RFAPRVLLADEV
+168 RYAPRVLLADEV

-202 RVLIV
+202 RILIV
-207 VPETLVHQWLVEMLR
+207 VPETLIHQWLVEMLR

-232 EERCLSLEE
+232 EARCLALEE
-241 SEEDEGG
+241 SDE
-248 EDNRSRKNE
+248 
-257 SGENPFHSEQLV
+257 GENPFHSEQLI
-269 LCSLHFLRQ
+269 LCSLSFLRQ
-278 YPKRFKQALQGRWDL
+278 YPKRFQAALQGNWDL

-300 HLHWSP
+300 HLHWS
-306 QAASPQYAMI
+306 QQTASPGYVMI
-316 EQLAMRTRGV
+316 EQLAACTKGV

-356 SEFVAEE
+356 SAFIAEE
-363 QSYEPIARAVEALL
+363 QSYEPIAKAVEALL
-377 EGQALNADI
+377 EGRALDEEI
-386 CQLIAETLESDQAQ
+386 RQLITGTLDAAQAQ
-400 SLLTQLQDSSA
+400 ELLAHLQDPDA
-411 DQPQIEQARNQLAEL
+411 DQPQALKTRNRLAEL

-433 GRILFRNTRAAV
+433 GRILFRNTRAAI
-445 KGFPERTLVA
+445 KGFPERKLVA
-455 SPLPIPAEYLLCLV
+455 VPLALPVEYQQCLT
-469 TFETT
+469 TFETAA
-474 PLSKPQLLLCP
+474 LSKPQLLLCP
-485 ELIYQVRSEDGQ
+485 ELLYQARAEPEQ
-497 PYWTEIDPRVNWLIA
+497 PYWTEIDPRIGWLSA
-512 TLKRVKPEKVLVIA
+512 TLRRLKPEKVLVIA
-526 ANAQTARDLAQ
+526 ANTQTTRDIAQ
-537 ALKETTGQFI
+537 ALKMLMGQHI

-556 VERDRAAAF
+556 IERDRAAAF
-565 FADKETGGQVLICS
+565 FADKETGSQILVCS

-588 QFAHHLV
+588 QFSHHLV

-618 TDTIQIHVPYL
+618 TETIQIHVPYL
-629 ENSAL
+629 ENCAL

-646 AFEKTCPAGQTVFV
+646 AFEKTCPAGQTVFA
-660 KVEEQLIAALHQRQT
+660 KVEDQLIAALHQRQAKA
-675 QTEALS
+675 EALAG
-681 ELIGVTQTALQELN
+681 LIGVTQSAHQELN

-708 NSFRPHIANRLT
+708 NSFRPSIAEQLT
-720 GQAQA
+720 QAARA
-725 QDDDA
+725 QDDDPA
-730 LLPQY
+730 LPQY
-735 MDTVFDCCGVHI
+735 METVFDCCGVHI
-747 EEHRAG
+747 EEHRTG
-753 SFLIEP
+753 SYLAEP
-759 SEHMSMPFPGLDD
+759 SEHMSMPFPGLQDE
-772 DGSIITYSR
+772 GSVITYAR
-781 AVALSN
+781 EVALAN
-787 EDVHFLTWE
+787 EDMHFLTWE

-810 ENGNAVVAMMK
+810 ESGNAVVAMMK

-850 YLPPAVIRIL
+850 YLPPAVIRIV
-860 LDEQSSGDYPYLDHD
+860 LDEQGGGDYPFLDHD
-875 SINQH
+875 AVNQH

-910 ASAQAPQLIAA
+910 ASTQAPRLIAE
-921 AETRIRQ
+921 AEARIQQ
-928 TFSPEIE
+928 TFTPEIE

-951 IQFFEQQLQ
+951 IQFFERQLQ
-960 QLTGALKSSNLRLDA
+960 QLTAALQSSNLRLDA

>member
-1 MMQEFKPGQRWI
+1 MHEFKPGQRWI

-24 VQAVEHRIV
+24 VRTVEHRIV
-33 TILFKATGE
+33 TINFGAAGE
-42 SRAYA
+42 TRSYA
-47 KHSAPLTRVIF
+47 KQSAPLTRVVF
-58 KPGDTVNS
+58 KAGDVVS
-66 QDGVAMIITG
+66 SHAG
-76 VTERNGLA
+76 VTLKVTRINERDGLI
-84 VYTGTREDGGKMELT
+84 VYAGVSESGNSLELA
-99 EDQLAPHVQLNRPS
+99 EEQLAHHLQLNRPA

-131 QSLLIR
+131 QTLLNR
-137 NQLAQAPL
+137 NRLAKAPL
-145 YGLVGTRTSLIPH
+145 YGLTGTRTSLIPH
-158 QLYIAHEVGR
+158 QLYIAHEVAR
-168 RFAPRVLLADEV
+168 RYAPRVLLADEV

-194 QLLTERAK
+194 QLLTEHAR

-207 VPETLVHQWLVEMLR
+207 VPETLIHQWLVEMLR

-232 EERCLSLEE
+232 EARCLSLEE
-241 SEEDEGG
+241 SDE
-248 EDNRSRKNE
+248 R
-257 SGENPFHSEQLV
+257 ENPFHSEQLI
-269 LCSLHFLRQ
+269 LCSLNFLRQ
-278 YPKRFKQALQGRWDL
+278 YPKRFQAALNGHWDL

-300 HLHWSP
+300 HLQWSE
-306 QAASPQYAMI
+306 QAVSPEYAMI
-316 EQLAMRTRGV
+316 EQLAAGTKGV

-356 SEFVAEE
+356 AAFVAEE
-363 QSYEPIARAVEALL
+363 QSYEPIAKAVEALL
-377 EGQALNADI
+377 EDQPLSDEIKQIILSTTDPAQSQALLA
-386 CQLIAETLESDQAQ
+386 
-400 SLLTQLQDSSA
+400 QLQAGEA
-411 DQPQIEQARNQLAEL
+411 DVQQIRQARKMLAEL

-433 GRILFRNTRAAV
+433 GRILFRNTRAAI
-445 KGFPERTLVA
+445 KGFPERKLIA
-455 SPLPIPAEYLLCLV
+455 NPLALPDDYQQCLT

-474 PLSKPQLLLCP
+474 HLSKPQLLLCP
-485 ELIYQVRSEDGQ
+485 ELLYQVRSEEDQ

-512 TLKRVKPEKVLVIA
+512 TLKRVKPEKVLVIT

-537 ALKETTGQFI
+537 AMKESTGQFI

-556 VERDRAAAF
+556 IERDRAAAF
-565 FADKETGGQVLICS
+565 FADKKTGGQVLICS

-618 TDTIQIHVPYL
+618 TETIRIHVPYL

-660 KVEEQLIAALHQRQT
+660 KVEDPLIAALHQRQT
-675 QTEALS
+675 QTQAEVLAG
-681 ELIGVTQTALQELN
+681 LIGVTQTAHQALN
-695 EALDRGRDKLLEY
+695 EALERGRDKLLEY
-708 NSFRPHIANRLT
+708 NSFRPSAAEQLT
-720 GQAQA
+720 QAA
-725 QDDDA
+725 HTQDGDPA
-730 LLPQY
+730 LPEY
-735 MDTVFDCCGVHI
+735 METVFDCCGVHI
-747 EEHRAG
+747 EDHRTG
-753 SFLIEP
+753 SYLIEP
-759 SEHMSMPFPGLDD
+759 SEHMSMPFPGLQDE
-772 DGSIITYSR
+772 GSVITYSR
-781 AVALSN
+781 DVALAN
-787 EDVHFLTWE
+787 EDMHFLTWE
-796 HPMVTHAMERILSH
+796 HPMVIHAMERILNH
-810 ENGNAVVAMMK
+810 ETGNAVVVALK
-821 HKRVQ
+821 HKQVQ

-838 EASGH
+838 EASGQ

-860 LDEQSSGDYPYLDHD
+860 LDEQGSSDYPYLDHD
-875 SINQH
+875 SVNQH
-880 LQPVATGIAKQVIQL
+880 LQPVASGIARQVIQL

-900 RELLA
+900 RGLLSA
-905 TSEQQ
+905 SEQQ

-921 AETRIRQ
+921 AEARIRQ
-928 TFSPEIE
+928 TFTPEIE